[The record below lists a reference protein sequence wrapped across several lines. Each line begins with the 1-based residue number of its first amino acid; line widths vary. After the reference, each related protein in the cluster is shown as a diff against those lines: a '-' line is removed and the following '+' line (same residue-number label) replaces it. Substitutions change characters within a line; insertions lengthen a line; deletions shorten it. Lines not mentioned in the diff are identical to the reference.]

1 MEGAAMSLAVF
12 EDAARAHFS
21 NPPSTWQ
28 VLPHPEYGGWQLV
41 DRHGAIIDRCR
52 TKAQAERRRHSGPD
66 AQRWYQR
73 TDWYLGYDAGGRT
86 LTGPEQLIVDD
97 LTRPILDAA
106 HAFHRATDSRRVR
119 YIDQAAD
126 DDRIWDA
133 VELPNGRYQVRGDY
147 FHTYTAAAL
156 EFLDDQA
163 AAATTDLTAFLRD
176 LLDTDRMRYAV

>member
-1 MEGAAMSLAVF
+1 MSLAVF

-21 NPPSTWQ
+21 NPPVTWQ
-28 VLPHPEYGGWQLV
+28 VLPHRGYGGWQLV
-41 DRHGAIIDRCR
+41 DNHGAIIHRCL
-52 TKAQAERRRHSGPD
+52 TKAEAERRRHSGPE

-73 TDWYLGYDAGGRT
+73 TDWYLGYDPNGRA

-97 LTRPILDAA
+97 LTRLILAAA
-106 HAFHRATDSRRVR
+106 HAFHRATGSRPVR
-119 YIDQAAD
+119 YIDQAVD

-133 VELPNGRYQVRGDY
+133 VELPNGHYQVRGDY

-156 EFLDDQA
+156 EFLDAQA